1 MAISASIIPGKVF
14 EEGEAVNISTLN
26 LLGNPTVNIEGA
38 VSGLGIEDDSITDA
52 KVNSVAAIATS
63 KLALSSAIEVDGA
76 NVGIGCTPSAWSA
89 VGGVLQIGSGLGLM
103 GNAVSSS
110 SLLNNAYYDGAYKLI
125 GAGAANRLSLTSGS
139 YSFQYVASGSA
150 DDTISEWTTAM
161 AIDSVG
167 DVSLKTSGAKLSFLE
182 AGAGSDYMSLTNA
195 AGPKLQVLNSSGS
208 DIVTFENGGSVGI
221 GGTANQKL
229 SINTTSGNGLVGFQI
244 DDSQKAY
251 IGVSKDADAPINGM
265 VSGDLGIRVN
275 DASFCISTQ
284 SGATQDVI
292 VDSSGNCGI
301 GCTPSY
307 PLHVAGADDQY
318 IAIQN
323 TGADST
329 GGYILYNDAR
339 TWTMRVDGADSDKFQ
354 IRDGTADAQRLTID
368 SSGNCGI
375 ATPSPQKTLDVAG
388 TFAISNSTT
397 SYWDFDRDDSDGSLI
412 ISDTGTARMT
422 INSSGYVILANVPEG
437 SSGLDSGTIYKDSSG
452 YLKTAV

>member
-161 AIDSVG
+161 TIDA
-167 DVSLKTSGAKLSFLE
+167 SG
-182 AGAGSDYMSLTNA
+182 NC
-195 AGPKLQVLNSSGS
+195 
-208 DIVTFENGGSVGI
+208 GI

-422 INSSGYVILANVPEG
+422 INSSGYVILANVQEG
-437 SSGLDSGTIYKDSSG
+437 SSGLASGTIYKDSG
-452 YLKTAV
+452 FLKIVA